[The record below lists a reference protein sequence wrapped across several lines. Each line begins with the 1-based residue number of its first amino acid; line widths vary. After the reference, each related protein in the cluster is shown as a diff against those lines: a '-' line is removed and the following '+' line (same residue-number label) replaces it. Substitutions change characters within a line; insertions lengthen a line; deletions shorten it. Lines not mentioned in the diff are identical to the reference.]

1 MAARLVSLG
10 RQPLRFRKRARVNY
24 DYAGPLCWSTR
35 GIPETIR
42 RNFQSGCLKVQLR
55 TVLRSSLWCN
65 GPLAFNGSG
74 GPDIHIQE
82 SHRPDRN
89 TGRRKGTGE
98 SGLGPIEARGG
109 FEAGTGGLLAQGC
122 GNFAEGLAGKAWAG
136 EGRVR
141 RTSYSCSNV
150 GLGGACVRLEQQSGG
165 GGERSGWWRF
175 LVVHSPLPPSDVIC
189 TWCANVSAEWPS
201 LRPAVG
207 VEPVGASNT
216 CRSRS

>member
-1 MAARLVSLG
+1 MNREWRRIRDRNAAQKSGPFYLRFWGVAGMVFVMRPGMRMAARLVSLG

-165 GGERSGWWRF
+165 REVGM
-175 LVVHSPLPPSDVIC
+175 VAIPC
-189 TWCANVSAEWPS
+189 CS
-201 LRPAVG
+201 LAV
-207 VEPVGASNT
+207 AT
-216 CRSRS
+216 